1 MFTLILSVSLA
12 ILISSY
18 CSLAEAVLYSV
29 PWSYIESLRKSG
41 KKSGEL
47 LYKLRR
53 DVDEPI
59 TAILTLNTVA
69 HTVGAAVAGAAAAKV
84 FGENSVFVF
93 SIVFTLLILILSEI
107 IPKTIGVLYNRFFSV
122 FLAAS
127 LRMLVFL
134 FYPVIISTSFIVTIL
149 GKNRARGPDTSEE
162 DLRSL
167 ASLTRKTGVL
177 KQFEEHYIHNI
188 LALDTKM
195 VREVMTP
202 RTVIF
207 SLPEE
212 KTVSEVWDG
221 QNIWPYS
228 RVPVYENDDPEEV
241 IGIVYRREVLEA
253 LAEGKGDLQLRE
265 LMKPAHFTLET
276 LTLDRVLIKFLGS
289 RLHLAIVLDE
299 YGGLS
304 GLISL
309 EDILEEIL
317 GREII
322 DETDQVAN
330 MRELALQRK
339 HNVLKNTSGKK

>member
-1 MFTLILSVSLA
+1 MFTLILSVCLA
-12 ILISSY
+12 ILVSSY

-29 PWSYIESLRKSG
+29 PWSYIESLRKKG
-41 KKSGEL
+41 KKSGEI
-47 LYKLRR
+47 LYKLRK

-69 HTVGAAVAGAAAAKV
+69 HTVGAAVSGAAAARV
-84 FGENSVFVF
+84 FGEDSVFIF
-93 SIVFTLLILILSEI
+93 SIVFTILILLLSEI

-122 FLAAS
+122 FLAVP
-127 LRMLVFL
+127 LRVLVII
-134 FYPVIISTSFIVTIL
+134 FYPVIKSTSFIVAIL
-149 GKNRARGPDTSEE
+149 GKNRSGAPDTSEE
-162 DLRSL
+162 DLRAL

-177 KQFEEHYIHNI
+177 KQFEELYIHNV
-188 LALDTKM
+188 LALDSKL

-207 SLPEE
+207 SLPED
-212 KTVSEVWDG
+212 KSVSEVWEE

-241 IGIVYRREVLEA
+241 IGIVYRREVLQA
-253 LAEGKGDLQLRE
+253 LAEGKGEMQLRE

-276 LTLDRVLIKFLGS
+276 LTLDRVLVKFLGS
-289 RLHLAIVLDE
+289 RIHLAVVLDE

-304 GLISL
+304 GLITL

-339 HNVLKNTSGKK
+339 HSALKNNSGKI